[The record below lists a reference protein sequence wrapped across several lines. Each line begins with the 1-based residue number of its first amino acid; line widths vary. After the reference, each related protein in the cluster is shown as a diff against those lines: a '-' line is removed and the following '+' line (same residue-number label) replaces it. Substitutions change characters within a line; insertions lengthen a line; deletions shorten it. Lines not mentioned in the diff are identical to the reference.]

1 MVYQNLLI
9 ESKGLIQYIVIN
21 RESKLN
27 ALNKDTLFELHIA
40 LGDALHNDK
49 VGGVIITG
57 AGPKAFVAGA
67 DIAEFEHLDV
77 DAGKNLAYENQKHIF
92 NIIEDFS
99 KPVIAA
105 INGFAL
111 GGGLELAMACHI
123 RIASDN
129 AKMGL
134 PEVSLG
140 LIPGYGGTQ
149 RLTRLIGRGRALE
162 MIMTA
167 DMITA
172 AEAYQFGLVN
182 YVVSQ
187 DRLMSKA
194 EELLQ
199 KILTRSPLAIAAA
212 ITAVNAATNT
222 AVNGFDVEIEEFG
235 KRFATADF
243 KEGVSAFLEKRK
255 PAFKGK

>member
-9 ESKGLIQYIVIN
+9 ENKGKIQYLVIN

-40 LGDALHNDK
+40 LGDALQNNK

-67 DIAEFEHLDV
+67 DIAEFENLDV
-77 DAGKNLAYENQKHIF
+77 EGGKNLAHENQKNIF
-92 NIIEDFS
+92 NIIEGFS

-111 GGGLELAMACHI
+111 GGGLELALACHI

-149 RLTRLIGRGRALE
+149 RLTHLVGRGKALE
-162 MIMTA
+162 LIMTA
-167 DMITA
+167 DMISA
-172 AEAYQFGLVN
+172 AEAYQIGLVN

-187 DRLMSKA
+187 DGLMSKA
-194 EELLQ
+194 EEIMQ
-199 KILTRSPLAIAAA
+199 KILTKAPLAIAAA
-212 ITAVNAATNT
+212 ITAVNAASNNE
-222 AVNGFDVEIEEFG
+222 VNGFDVEINQFAGCFG
-235 KRFATADF
+235 TADF
-243 KEGVSAFLEKRK
+243 KEGVAAFLQKRK
-255 PAFKGK
+255 ANFKGR